1 MTAGAGSG
9 VGAAVQDRGGG
20 RRLSA
25 DQERALL
32 QIIRQ
37 DGTVRNRHSA
47 LSTLW
52 QAHAGLVTMIAN
64 RYRRIGID
72 TDDLISAGQLG
83 VHSAIVR
90 FDPDRFP
97 GRLSTYAVPWIRW
110 YVQDHVSR
118 NGLPVRLPGTTA
130 HRQLARFATRLFA
143 DARRACERERVDPS
157 VMELCARVGRRVGL
171 SADEVVRSQRVCGTS
186 PVSFDHDT
194 AFDLGE
200 GLTPD
205 DDAIQRLDR
214 KKLRQRVLALAE
226 TMLGQRERE
235 GFLARCMTGG
245 AQISQLDVL
254 ATRFGVSRER
264 IYQLESSA
272 RRKIIVAL
280 RQEGLGDLT
289 DEMAP
294 EAVAGA
300 RSAAPAAARLRSR

>member
-1 MTAGAGSG
+1 MTAGADSG

-37 DGTVRNRHSA
+37 DGTARNRHSA

-52 QAHAGLVTMIAN
+52 QAHAGLVAMIAN

-83 VHSAIVR
+83 LHSAIVR

-97 GRLSTYAVPWIRW
+97 WRLSTYAVPWIRW

-130 HRQLARFATRLFA
+130 HRQLARFATQLFA

-171 SADEVVRSQRVCGTS
+171 STDDVVRSQRVCGTS
-186 PVSFDHDT
+186 RVSFDHDT
-194 AFDLGE
+194 AFDLGD
-200 GLTPD
+200 GLTPE

-214 KKLRQRVLALAE
+214 KKLRQRILTLAE
-226 TMLGQRERE
+226 TILGQRERE
-235 GFLARCMTGG
+235 VFLARCMTGD
-245 AQISQLDVL
+245 APISQLDVL

-272 RRKIIVAL
+272 RRKIIIAL
-280 RQEGLGDLT
+280 RQEGFGDLS
-289 DEMAP
+289 DDMAP
-294 EAVAGA
+294 EAGAGA
-300 RSAAPAAARLRSR
+300 RSIAPAAARLRSR

>member
-37 DGTVRNRHSA
+37 DGTVRNRHNA

-52 QAHAGLVTMIAN
+52 QAHAGLVAMIAN

-83 VHSAIVR
+83 LHSAIVR
-90 FDPDRFP
+90 FEPDRFP
-97 GRLSTYAVPWIRW
+97 GRLSIYAVPWIRW

-130 HRQLARFATRLFA
+130 HRQLARFATQLFA
-143 DARRACERERVDPS
+143 DARRACEREQVDPTE
-157 VMELCARVGRRVGL
+157 MELCARVGRRVGL

-186 PVSFDHDT
+186 PVRFEHDT
-194 AFDLGE
+194 AFD
-200 GLTPD
+200 PP
-205 DDAIQRLDR
+205 
-214 KKLRQRVLALAE
+214 KS
-226 TMLGQRERE
+226 
-235 GFLARCMTGG
+235 G
-245 AQISQLDVL
+245 AKNS
-254 ATRFGVSRER
+254 
-264 IYQLESSA
+264 
-272 RRKIIVAL
+272 
-280 RQEGLGDLT
+280 
-289 DEMAP
+289 
-294 EAVAGA
+294 
-300 RSAAPAAARLRSR
+300 